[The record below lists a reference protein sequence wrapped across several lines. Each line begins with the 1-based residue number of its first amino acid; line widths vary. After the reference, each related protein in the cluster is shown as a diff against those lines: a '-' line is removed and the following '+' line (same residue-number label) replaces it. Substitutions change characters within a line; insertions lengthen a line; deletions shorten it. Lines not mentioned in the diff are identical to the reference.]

1 SFKKPNSNLKY
12 HIRQNPNVKN
22 VMVEDTKDLSLWASN
37 VVLSFVRNVIQCY
50 KYMKLLFFFLGLL
63 LLVGCATEVGV
74 YSPPPPTV
82 IYYRPYCG
90 PCLHNRPF
98 CGPRFHGHY
107 WCPRYYYRP

>member
-1 SFKKPNSNLKY
+1 
-12 HIRQNPNVKN
+12 
-22 VMVEDTKDLSLWASN
+22 
-37 VVLSFVRNVIQCY
+37 
-50 KYMKLLFFFLGLL
+50 MKLLFFFLGLL

-107 WCPRYYYRP
+107 WCPPVLLSPLKKFLYLTPFQNLSIKFDK